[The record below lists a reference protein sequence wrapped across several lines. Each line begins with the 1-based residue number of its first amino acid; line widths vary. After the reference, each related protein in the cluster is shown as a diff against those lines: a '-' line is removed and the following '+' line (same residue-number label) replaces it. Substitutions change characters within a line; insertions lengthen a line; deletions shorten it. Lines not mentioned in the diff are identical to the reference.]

1 MGAGYNIPVSLSA
14 SDAISQ
20 NPNQNAG
27 TNINFGSGDLDAGE
41 QTQTHAPY
49 MPSTAVASA
58 ANGPS
63 NASADVEAP
72 PGFFPPAGG
81 IPQKW
86 LLIGGAVVLVGIG
99 AAVYYLRKK

>member
-20 NPNQNAG
+20 NPNQIAG

-41 QTQTHAPY
+41 QTQRNDPY

-58 ANGPS
+58 S
-63 NASADVEAP
+63 QRDASAGANVEAP
-72 PGFFPPAGG
+72 PDKDGVGG

-86 LLIGGAVVLVGIG
+86 LWIGGAVALVGIG